1 MMKALFGKAT
11 NQKRRYSMPP
21 LAEILSIVIC
31 VLIAEWV
38 VPPLFGKNFLVGLIP
53 ACAAF
58 IIMFLSHRV
67 RRESLSELG
76 FKLDNFWR
84 SLGLLAAPMLLATV
98 ALIFI
103 GWLSGSLRVGDM
115 RFGWSLL
122 WTYLGLFVWA
132 LIQQY
137 PLQGFIN
144 CRAQMIWGKGA
155 VSILFT
161 ASIFALLHLPN
172 FWLTAATFGGGL
184 LWATVYQRAPNL
196 FALALSHSLM
206 TVVLVTT
213 VPYSSLHGLRVG
225 YNYYW

>member
-11 NQKRRYSMPP
+11 NQKRRYSMSP
-21 LAEILSIVIC
+21 LVEILSIVIC

-76 FKLDNFWR
+76 FNLDNFWR

>member
-58 IIMFLSHRV
+58 IIMFLSHRA
-67 RRESLSELG
+67 RRESLRELG
-76 FKLDNFWR
+76 WRIDNFR
-84 SLGLLAAPMLLATV
+84 QSLRLLVAPMLLATLTLV
-98 ALIFI
+98 FI
-103 GWLSGSLRVGDM
+103 GWLSGSMRISDI

-122 WTYLGLFVWA
+122 WTYFGLFVWA

-144 CRAQMIWGKGA
+144 RRAQMIWGKGA
-155 VSILFT
+155 GSILFT
-161 ASIFALLHLPN
+161 ASIFSLLHLPN
-172 FWLTAATFGGGL
+172 FWLTTATFCGGL
-184 LWATVYQRAPNL
+184 LWAAVYQRAPNL
-196 FALALSHSLM
+196 FAAALSHSLM
-206 TVVLVTT
+206 TVALVTT